1 MADCKE
7 TLKELETY
15 LDAELPDDRVS
26 EILGHLNECV
36 DCQGAYEF
44 HAELKAI
51 IRFKAQNDAL
61 PEGFINRLVSCF
73 GEDMLADDE
82 SK

>member
-15 LDAELPDDRVS
+15 LDAELADERVS

-44 HAELKAI
+44 HAELREI
-51 IRFKAQNDAL
+51 IRFKAQSDAL
-61 PEGFINRLVSCF
+61 PEGFLTRLANCF
-73 GEDMLADDE
+73 GEDVLPDDVE
-82 SK
+82 

>member
-1 MADCKE
+1 MADCTE

-15 LDAELPDDRVS
+15 LDAELADERVS
-26 EILGHLNECV
+26 EIMSHLTECV

-51 IRFKAQNDAL
+51 IRFKAQNEAL
-61 PEGFINRLVSCF
+61 PEGFLTRLANCF
-73 GEDMLADDE
+73 GEDVLPTDKD
-82 SK
+82 